1 MFRPNSSAI
10 TQANENYAHMSEC
23 NQKKNSNNFLRK
35 YYYLFNWH
43 GQEDNLESQ
52 SFQPEIVVRN

>member
-23 NQKKNSNNFLRK
+23 NQKKNTVIISLENIITFSTGMGKKIIWNRSHSNLK
-35 YYYLFNWH
+35 
-43 GQEDNLESQ
+43 
-52 SFQPEIVVRN
+52 